1 MDFFHPN
8 LSTTMERTKELLKD
22 IKDKIL
28 HLHKAWTGYKTIS
41 KTLVENV
48 TTVGAIIQSS
58 MQDLTWWVK
67 MVMRKLLCLAKNAA
81 GTTVTKNTIS
91 NRLPHYSGELII

>member
-1 MDFFHPN
+1 MDFFHSN

-41 KTLVENV
+41 KTLVDNV

-58 MQDLTWWVK
+58 MQDLTSWVK

-81 GTTVTKNTIS
+81 QWPRTPLVTGYPITVGN
-91 NRLPHYSGELII
+91 